1 MACKYSTLIDSSL
14 YDREGLY
21 PGMDLRRHM
30 AGELKRLVLSGPKK
44 TGAACFISGA
54 VPECHPDRMEI
65 IAYALEF
72 GFIHDDVINT
82 DVNDASLDEVGHA
95 LDQSQ
100 TGKIEDRGSDGKRQ
114 IVTQIMREM
123 MAIDPERAMSVAK
136 SWSSRVRH
144 SSRRKE
150 DTNFKTLEQFVP
162 YRALD
167 VGYMLWNGLVT
178 FGCAITVPD
187 EEEEEAKRLII
198 PALIQA
204 SLLNDL
210 FSFQKEKNDASI
222 QNAVLIVMNEHG
234 CIEEAR
240 DILKKRIR
248 LECANYVHNVKETNA
263 WVDVSDELKRYI
275 NIMQYT
281 LSGNAAWSTNCLR
294 YNGPTKLN
302 ELQLLR
308 GEHGL
313 AKYPP
318 RWSPENRTSGLV
330 EGDCH
335 ESKPN
340 ELKRKRNGVSVGD
353 EMTTNGTVGAKKPAH
368 ISQPSTD
375 SIVLED
381 VVQLARTCDLP
392 DLSNKVILQ
401 PYRYLTS
408 LPSKGF
414 RDQAIDSINKW
425 LKVPPKSV
433 KMIKDVV
440 KMLHSA
446 SLMLDD
452 LQDNSPLRRG
462 KPSTHSIYGIAQT
475 INSATYQYITATD
488 ITAQLQNSENF
499 HIFVEELQQ
508 LHVGQSYDLYWTHN
522 TLCPTIAEYLKMV
535 DMKTG
540 GLFRMLTR
548 MMIAESPVVDK
559 VSNSDMNVFICL
571 LGRFFQIR
579 DDYQNLASADY
590 AKAKGFAEGLDEGKY
605 SFTLIHCI
613 QTLESQPELAG
624 EMMQLRAFLV
634 KRRHEHKLSQEA
646 KREVLATMKKT
657 ESLQYTLSVLWE
669 LHGELE
675 KEVEYLEAKFGEE
688 TFTLRVML
696 ELLKV

>member
-1 MACKYSTLIDSSL
+1 
-14 YDREGLY
+14 
-21 PGMDLRRHM
+21 
-30 AGELKRLVLSGPKK
+30 
-44 TGAACFISGA
+44 
-54 VPECHPDRMEI
+54 MEI

-123 MAIDPERAMSVAK
+123 MAIDPERAMNVAK

-281 LSGNAAWSTNCLR
+281 LSGNAAWSTNCPR